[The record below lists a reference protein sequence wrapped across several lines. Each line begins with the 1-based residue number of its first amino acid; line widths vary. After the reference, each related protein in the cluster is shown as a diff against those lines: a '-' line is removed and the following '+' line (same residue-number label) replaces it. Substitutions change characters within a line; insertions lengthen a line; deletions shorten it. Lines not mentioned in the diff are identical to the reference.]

1 MASLNKVLL
10 IGYLT
15 ADPELKQTQSGI
27 AVCSFRIGV
36 SRRFSK
42 DKESDFIDIVT
53 WRQQAEFV
61 SKYFR
66 KGSPIL
72 VVGSLQGRSWTDQN
86 NQMRYT
92 LEVVADEVSF
102 VESKG
107 GNSSYGQSAPAQG
120 GSMSGAPSYE
130 SNAGFNQ
137 QPSFT
142 PDNTSAKYEDL
153 SSDDDLPF

>member
-1 MASLNKVLL
+1 M
-10 IGYLT
+10 
-15 ADPELKQTQSGI
+15 
-27 AVCSFRIGV
+27 
-36 SRRFSK
+36 
-42 DKESDFIDIVT
+42 T

-86 NQMRYT
+86 NQKRYT